1 MYSTHDRLPSDT
13 QISGAYCG
21 RDGRFGGSVAGFQV
35 YSFGTFGS
43 ISSFDKSYVYV
54 TGVESAGSTLFGYVG
69 PRGALVYSPTTS
81 LIDYAGSQAAVKH
94 GLGLDSGLF
103 ALATD
108 RDLTSFDP
116 VVALASTDDA
126 THREGARVA
135 AANLRALT
143 AADGLSSV
151 MAGYYDPYFRD
162 GPNYRAVGDYLASHN
177 AFLFDNATMTDLLT
191 RNVAP
196 GRYRPDVLSAAA
208 HLIDAYASAIGV
220 QVSDTATAAQFTLG
234 LPGYLRLELVVLL
247 NANSAEAA
255 SRAMAV
261 TNQDILNATA
271 VYREVLPFPTTG
283 NFFPGPDFFAASASA
298 PLTIIADTTSGSL
311 VSNDVYANGP
321 TGSIGFFPST
331 SQVMSVSVPSAN
343 SAKVATVY
351 LAGLVTVL
359 PLNGFT
365 GTTYFDY
372 VVRHP
377 SGEQGTG
384 RVYVTFR

>member
-1 MYSTHDRLPSDT
+1 
-13 QISGAYCG
+13 
-21 RDGRFGGSVAGFQV
+21 
-35 YSFGTFGS
+35 
-43 ISSFDKSYVYV
+43 
-54 TGVESAGSTLFGYVG
+54 
-69 PRGALVYSPTTS
+69 
-81 LIDYAGSQAAVKH
+81 
-94 GLGLDSGLF
+94 
-103 ALATD
+103 
-108 RDLTSFDP
+108 
-116 VVALASTDDA
+116 
-126 THREGARVA
+126 
-135 AANLRALT
+135 
-143 AADGLSSV
+143 

-162 GPNYRAVGDYLASHN
+162 GPNYRAVGQYLASHT

-191 RNVAP
+191 SNVAP

-234 LPGYLRLELVVLL
+234 LPGYLRLELVSLL
-247 NANSAEAA
+247 NANSADAA

-261 TNQDILNATA
+261 TSQDILNETA

-283 NFFPGPDFFAASASA
+283 NFFPGPDFFVASASA
-298 PLTIIADTTSGSL
+298 SLTITADDPTRGSL
-311 VSNDVYANGP
+311 ISNDVYANGP

-331 SQVMSVSVPSAN
+331 SQIMSVSVPSAN

-351 LAGLVTVL
+351 LAGLVNVF

-384 RVYVTFR
+384 RVYVSFR